1 MDTLLQDLRFAVRGL
16 RKHPGFAFVAI
27 VTLALGIGAN
37 TAVFSVV
44 DASLLKPLP
53 YREPDRLVHLW
64 ELRLE
69 RQFPRSEA
77 SYPDY
82 LDFVAA
88 TSTLEEIAGYAG
100 GGSMTMTGDGR
111 PERLSGLRVTAN
123 FFDVLGVDPALGRLF
138 DPRDEAAGGERLVVI
153 GHDLWQRRFGADPSV
168 VGRSVVLGGTP
179 HTIAGVL
186 PKGFHFARSRDAEI
200 WTPLVP
206 STDERER
213 RRFRW
218 LNLVGR
224 LAPGATVAQAE
235 AELDAVARRLGELY
249 PESNAGS
256 EVEVVPLRDELVG
269 SVRPLLAIL
278 LGAVGLVLLIA
289 CANVANLLVA
299 RSAARRREMA
309 VRRALGASSGRIARQ
324 LLVEGTVL
332 ALAGG
337 AAGALWTQWGVL
349 LLVGAIPE
357 PLLASMPYL
366 RDLSVDARAL
376 GFALAISLATGLLF
390 SLAPAF
396 YATGFDLHESLKERA
411 ATAGGER
418 ARLRAALVVSEVALS
433 LVLLVGAGLMIQ
445 SLARLLATDPGFE
458 TERLLTFQI
467 SLPGERYGEPARVE
481 ALHQGLLAR
490 IAAIPGVRGA
500 ASTDKLPLSGGGG
513 TGSFTV
519 QGVATAPADLEY
531 EANMRTVSSEYFR
544 VMEIPLVAGR
554 PFEDRDRVESAPV
567 VVVNRALAKRL
578 APDGD
583 VVGARVVF
591 SFDKQRAPR
600 EIVGVVGDENLTG
613 LDAEITPIAYTPY
626 LQDLLPYWSA
636 VVRTTGDPDA
646 LAATVE
652 REVGALDADLPAY
665 AVAPMERLIADAPS
679 TFLRRYPALLI
690 GALAIVALALSVV
703 GIFGVVSYSV
713 SQRTREIGIRVALGA
728 GRREILGM
736 VLRQGVALVAAG
748 VAIGTVVALVGS
760 RFLSSL
766 LFGISPSD
774 PATYVSVALLLGA
787 VALLA
792 CYVPALRATR
802 VDPMVALR
810 EE

>member
-1 MDTLLQDLRFAVRGL
+1 METLLQDLRFAVRGL
-16 RKHPGFAFVAI
+16 RKHPGFAFVA
-27 VTLALGIGAN
+27 VLTLALGIGAN

-44 DASLLKPLP
+44 DASLVKPLP

-64 ELRLE
+64 ELRPE

-82 LDFVAA
+82 VDFAA
-88 TSTLEEIAGYAG
+88 STRTLEEIAGYAG
-100 GGSMTMTGDGR
+100 GGSMTMTGGGR

-123 FFDVLGVDPALGRLF
+123 FFDLLGVAPAIGRAF
-138 DPRDEAAGGERLVVI
+138 RPGDDAAGAERLVVI
-153 GHDLWQRRFGADPSV
+153 GHDLWRRRFGADPSV
-168 VGRSVVLGGTP
+168 VGRTIVLDETP

-206 STDERER
+206 SPNERER

-224 LAPGATVAQAE
+224 LAPGASVEQVD
-235 AELDAVARRLGELY
+235 AELDAVAARLGEQY
-249 PESNAGS
+249 PDSNAGS
-256 EVEVVPLRDELVG
+256 EVEVIPLREELVG
-269 SVRPLLAIL
+269 PVRPLLAVL

-289 CANVANLLVA
+289 CANVASLLVA
-299 RSAARRREMA
+299 RSATRRREIA
-309 VRRALGASSGRIARQ
+309 VRRALGASNGRIARQ

-337 AAGALWTQWGVL
+337 AAGALWTQWGVA

-366 RDLSVDARAL
+366 RDVSLDARAL
-376 GFALAISLATGLLF
+376 GFALAISLGTGLLF
-390 SLAPAF
+390 SLAPALH
-396 YATGFDLHESLKERA
+396 ATGVGLHEALKERA
-411 ATAGGER
+411 ATAGGGR

-433 LVLLVGAGLMIQ
+433 LVLLVGAGLMVQ

-458 TERLLTFQI
+458 TERLLTFQV
-467 SLPGERYGEPARVE
+467 SLPEERYGEPARVE
-481 ALHQGLLAR
+481 ALHQGLMERLTST
-490 IAAIPGVRGA
+490 PGVRGA

-513 TGSFTV
+513 TGSFVV
-519 QGVATAPADLEY
+519 QGLATTPPDLEY
-531 EANMRTVSSEYFR
+531 EANMRTVSSDYFR

-567 VVVNRALAKRL
+567 VVVNRALAARL
-578 APDGD
+578 AADGN
-583 VVGARVVF
+583 VVGARIVF
-591 SFDKQRAPR
+591 SFDRQRIPR

-613 LDAEITPIAYTPY
+613 LDAELTPIAYTPY

-636 VVRTTGDPDA
+636 VVRTTGEPEA

-652 REVGALDADLPAY
+652 RELRALDPDLPAY

-679 TFLRRYPALLI
+679 TFLRSYPALLI
-690 GALAIVALALSVV
+690 GALAAVALALSVV

-736 VLRQGVALVAAG
+736 VLGQGLALVGAG
-748 VAIGTVVALVGS
+748 VAIGVVVALVGS

-774 PATYVSVALLLGA
+774 PATYAGVAVLLA
-787 VALLA
+787 SVALLA
-792 CYVPALRATR
+792 CYVPARRATR